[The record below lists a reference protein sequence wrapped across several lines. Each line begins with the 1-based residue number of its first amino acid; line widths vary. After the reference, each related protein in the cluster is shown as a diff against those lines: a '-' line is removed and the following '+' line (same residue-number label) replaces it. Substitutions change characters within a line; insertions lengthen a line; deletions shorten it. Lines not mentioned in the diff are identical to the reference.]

1 MDTERLRPAQV
12 AEREPGAVGPASAT
26 SARKPELWIPLGLM
40 AIVGTLG
47 YNFQSVLPLLA
58 RFTFD
63 GGPSTYAVLVAAMG
77 LGAIVGAL
85 INGARGSVTP
95 MLLVGAATLFGVLS
109 LVAAGAPTLAL
120 EVVALAP
127 LGAATVT
134 LAASINSSL
143 QLASSR
149 ACAAG

>member
-1 MDTERLRPAQV
+1 
-12 AEREPGAVGPASAT
+12 
-26 SARKPELWIPLGLM
+26 M

-47 YNFQSVLPLLA
+47 YNFQAVLPLLA
-58 RFTFD
+58 RFTFH

-77 LGAIVGAL
+77 RATVGAL

-95 MLLVGAATLFGVLS
+95 MLLVGASLVFGVVALF
-109 LVAAGAPTLAL
+109 AAGAPTIGL
-120 EVVALAP
+120 EIAALAP

-143 QLASSR
+143 QLASEPSMRGRVMACPSR
-149 ACAAG
+149 SSSSARPRSAARFPAGSPRPSIRGRRW

>member
-1 MDTERLRPAQV
+1 
-12 AEREPGAVGPASAT
+12 
-26 SARKPELWIPLGLM
+26 M

-47 YNFQSVLPLLA
+47 YNFQAVLPLLA

-63 GGPSTYAVLVAAMG
+63 GGASTYAVLVAAMG

-95 MLLVGAATLFGVLS
+95 TLLVGAALVFGVLS
-109 LVAAGAPTLAL
+109 LLAAGAPDAR
-120 EVVALAP
+120 ARGRRAR
-127 LGAATVT
+127 AAR
-134 LAASINSSL
+134 ARPRSRWRRASTPRCSSPR
-143 QLASSR
+143 SR